1 MKNNN
6 PFVMILLAIAI
17 IFTISK
23 YIESNNNSD
32 QTTGFASQ
40 QQSFNYQRKIYIA
53 LQTNS
58 PEMTD
63 FVQSFLDLA
72 ARQTNNQLTSIDLF
86 AGDKV
91 ENLYSQT
98 ASRRQ
103 LQELIEYLNTQPSS
117 DKALIQAMQRF
128 KDEVEQ
134 NPTRPIYGYIVT
146 QGTADP
152 ASLAAIRQIC
162 EKLTQTDSNKA
173 HLFIIGLAK
182 ENRLP
187 MSKAFA
193 PMRKN
198 MQFAGTNQQ
207 EWEELMQF

>member
-152 ASLAAIRQIC
+152 ASIRQIC

>member
-1 MKNNN
+1 
-6 PFVMILLAIAI
+6 MILLAIAI

-152 ASLAAIRQIC
+152 ASIRQIC

>member
-6 PFVMILLAIAI
+6 PFAIMLLAIAI

-23 YIESNNNSD
+23 HVESNSNSY
-32 QTTGFASQ
+32 QTTVFANQ
-40 QQSFNYQRKIYIA
+40 QHSLSYQPKIYIA

-63 FVQSFLDLA
+63 FAQSFLDLA

-91 ENLYSQT
+91 ENLYSQR

-103 LQELIEYLNTQPSS
+103 LQEIIEYLNTQPSS

-134 NPTRPIYGYIVT
+134 NPKRPIYGYIVT
-146 QGTADP
+146 QGTADR

-162 EKLTQTDSNKA
+162 EKLTKTDSNKA

-193 PMRKN
+193 PIRKN
-198 MQFAGTNQQ
+198 VQFAGTKQQ
-207 EWEELMQF
+207 EWEEQMQF